1 VKCVF
6 KKRGGKKIDMV
17 RSLTIKVNK
26 TRLAK
31 DLGVSRSGL
40 YYRRCREEIDLELK
54 RQIEAVMVDHKDY
67 GHKRIALELKMGHN
81 RIRRIMK
88 KYNLKPYRR
97 HHQGWVKKKDLGKL
111 PTGIPNLVQL
121 LLDQKLLVK
130 PNQVWC
136 TDFTYIRFQGKF
148 IYLATIIDLFTREIV
163 GINVARFH
171 NRFLVIGAL
180 EDAVIHYGIVEI
192 VHSDQ
197 GSEYDS
203 EEFVAFVKIIGAKIS
218 MSEKASPW
226 QNGHQESFFSH
237 FKLEAGDLNRFNT
250 IGELIEYIY
259 QQVYYYNHKRIHSIL
274 KMTPAEKRKRMT
286 V

>member
-1 VKCVF
+1 M
-6 KKRGGKKIDMV
+6 I
-17 RSLTIKVNK
+17 RSLTTKVNK
-26 TRLAK
+26 TKLAK
-31 DLGVSRSGL
+31 DLGVSRSSL
-40 YYRRCREEIDLELK
+40 YYKRRREETDLELK

-67 GHKRIALELKMGHN
+67 GHKRIALDLKMGHN
-81 RIRRIMK
+81 RIRRVMK

-97 HHQGWVKKKDLGKL
+97 HLKKS
-111 PTGIPNLVQL
+111 GIPNLVQSIME
-121 LLDQKLLVK
+121 QKLLVK

-136 TDFTYIRFQGKF
+136 TDFTYIKFQGKF

-163 GINVARFH
+163 GVNISRFH
-171 NRFLVIGAL
+171 NRFLVVGAL
-180 EDAVIHYGIVEI
+180 EDAVIHHGVVEI

-203 EEFVAFVKIIGAKIS
+203 EEFIAFVKIIGAKMS
-218 MSEKASPW
+218 MSEKSSPW
-226 QNGHQESFFSH
+226 QNGHQESFFGH
-237 FKLEAGDLNRFNT
+237 FKLEAGDLNRFKSL
-250 IGELIEYIY
+250 GELIEYIY